1 MPNYKSPPL
10 CHGSE
15 ALRKSLLVLGC
26 AGGFHQFFTV
36 LLACNP
42 DQLAAIKA
50 ILWSVDSPAA
60 AKEEKR
66 IVVRVHPEVAL
77 RVIEEE
83 PGLLDRLRKRT
94 RLDLQM
100 RDDPLMR
107 LDEFRLLSGP
117 AETDVTEK
125 YAA

>member
-1 MPNYKSPPL
+1 MYPRLPSSTPGEGARPDL
-10 CHGSE
+10 ASV
-15 ALRKSLLVLGC
+15 AAA
-26 AGGFHQFFTV
+26 AGGR
-36 LLACNP
+36 
-42 DQLAAIKA
+42 AA
-50 ILWSVDSPAA
+50 
-60 AKEEKR
+60 E
-66 IVVRVHPEVAL
+66 AL

-83 PGLLDRLRKRT
+83 PGFLKRLGNRT
-94 RLDLQM
+94 QLQLRL

>member
-1 MPNYKSPPL
+1 VVRQI
-10 CHGSE
+10 E
-15 ALRKSLLVLGC
+15 RTLRR
-26 AGGFHQFFTV
+26 
-36 LLACNP
+36 
-42 DQLAAIKA
+42 
-50 ILWSVDSPAA
+50 AA
-60 AKEEKR
+60 ASNEEKR

-83 PGLLDRLRKRT
+83 PGLLNRLRERT
-94 RLDLQM
+94 RMELHM